1 MQGVPN
7 GAFCARVAYGFGD
20 LPECARFAIGNFAY
34 LFPNHNLEFCADDG
48 YRDCKGLQLAA
59 EKCIEFCG
67 SLFIGRGSFAVQ
79 ACIGHGSCACASF
92 YFAGNC
98 PAFCLVA
105 YVAKSA
111 EVCSLETK
119 DPLAPHV
126 PVVYFGESF
135 VHDSHG
141 ININSVVLECLGE
154 NHVACGL
161 SIIFCVF
168 RGFFGTIGLSTAT
181 IQRKLQT

>member
-1 MQGVPN
+1 MRFKRVSGMAPALAQ
-7 GAFCARVAYGFGD
+7 AFTSLGIA
-20 LPECARFAIGNFAY
+20 L
-34 LFPNHNLEFCADDG
+34 LF
-48 YRDCKGLQLAA
+48 
-59 EKCIEFCG
+59 
-67 SLFIGRGSFAVQ
+67 
-79 ACIGHGSCACASF
+79 
-92 YFAGNC
+92 
-98 PAFCLVA
+98 A

-111 EVCSLETK
+111 DVCSLETK

-141 ININSVVLECLGE
+141 ININSVALECLGE
-154 NHVACGL
+154 NLVACGL

-181 IQRKLQT
+181 IQRKLQP